1 MIKTIKQNYKL
12 YLFVL
17 ILLILFFLPYIILNN
32 GIILQPGDPFE
43 LNYKLWLG
51 GYNQVHLGEIGQ
63 FNWSLGFGANTL
75 SYVFY
80 FLTNPFFFLSLLFPR
95 DFIPYSFLVFGI
107 LQLWLGFIFTHVW
120 LKKITTHNLGAI
132 IGAFIICFSAYGIFY
147 FQAEQFLK
155 CLFLYPL
162 ALYFTECFLA
172 NKKHNGLVIT
182 IAVMGITQ
190 FYLLYQFIPFIC
202 LYALLRYL
210 IIYQNKTKAKE
221 IILTALKFVGW
232 LVLGIGIS
240 AIILVPCAYLILS
253 IPRFTTSS
261 IGLFDHL
268 DRFQLY
274 EVISSM
280 FTPIFQKLDANAFI
294 AANQH
299 EFFGWSGSTPLYS
312 LIITPC
318 LLPLIFFI
326 KNKFQRNCYL
336 AFYSLLGFFLFF
348 QIFSYIF
355 QASID
360 TRWYYMFLFFNAY
373 LAAIDIDKYEDQE
386 YSKKQILISF
396 SIPIILI
403 IAFTFISSIGQLN
416 TVRML
421 MKLGLSSLVMIV
433 LILAYGFIFYKKLN
447 KKFLFI
453 LISLEIIFTGVVF
466 YYFNEPISAIRFDSK
481 EIKNDVP
488 SYFHNLDDGFYRV
501 MYDSNTVIEWRD
513 GEEHIQSLTTA
524 NEPMANAFPGFAFYE
539 SVYNTNQEEFMARFK
554 TVNNMKQ
561 LIGRTKVY
569 NLLSA
574 KYWYTFNYEDAIPYG
589 YNKIHESPKGYT
601 VYENENFV
609 ELGFAYNKTINKDFL
624 LTLPFLEQDRIMQE
638 YLAVE
643 NSTNTTYT
651 LNDNI
656 ELLTVL
662 PTDTIRVYDFE
673 EPVKDVNIYLEVFG
687 LPNTKITT
695 YYQDEVVN
703 KYDLWQFN
711 YIDFPVYEYIDKIVI
726 ESEDIYGYGT
736 EVPLYIEPFDESY
749 SENFKNLTSESFK
762 NVIFT
767 NDIIQGDITISGNEK
782 YVFTS
787 IPYDKGWSVY
797 VNGEKINYEK
807 VQLGF
812 IGFKL
817 QPGTYHVEFKYQIP
831 FLNVGV
837 GITTIS
843 ILILIVINLIVKKRH

>member
-1 MIKTIKQNYKL
+1 
-12 YLFVL
+12 
-17 ILLILFFLPYIILNN
+17 
-32 GIILQPGDPFE
+32 
-43 LNYKLWLG
+43 
-51 GYNQVHLGEIGQ
+51 
-63 FNWSLGFGANTL
+63 
-75 SYVFY
+75 
-80 FLTNPFFFLSLLFPR
+80 
-95 DFIPYSFLVFGI
+95 
-107 LQLWLGFIFTHVW
+107 
-120 LKKITTHNLGAI
+120 
-132 IGAFIICFSAYGIFY
+132 
-147 FQAEQFLK
+147 
-155 CLFLYPL
+155 
-162 ALYFTECFLA
+162 
-172 NKKHNGLVIT
+172 
-182 IAVMGITQ
+182 
-190 FYLLYQFIPFIC
+190 
-202 LYALLRYL
+202 
-210 IIYQNKTKAKE
+210 
-221 IILTALKFVGW
+221 
-232 LVLGIGIS
+232 
-240 AIILVPCAYLILS
+240 
-253 IPRFTTSS
+253 
-261 IGLFDHL
+261 
-268 DRFQLY
+268 
-274 EVISSM
+274 
-280 FTPIFQKLDANAFI
+280 
-294 AANQH
+294 
-299 EFFGWSGSTPLYS
+299 
-312 LIITPC
+312 
-318 LLPLIFFI
+318 
-326 KNKFQRNCYL
+326 
-336 AFYSLLGFFLFF
+336 
-348 QIFSYIF
+348 
-355 QASID
+355 
-360 TRWYYMFLFFNAY
+360 
-373 LAAIDIDKYEDQE
+373 
-386 YSKKQILISF
+386 
-396 SIPIILI
+396 
-403 IAFTFISSIGQLN
+403 
-416 TVRML
+416 
-421 MKLGLSSLVMIV
+421 
-433 LILAYGFIFYKKLN
+433 
-447 KKFLFI
+447 
-453 LISLEIIFTGVVF
+453 
-466 YYFNEPISAIRFDSK
+466 
-481 EIKNDVP
+481 
-488 SYFHNLDDGFYRV
+488 